1 MVAIYARQSVDK
13 KDSIS
18 VETQIEE
25 CKKKISLSEEYE
37 IFIDKGFSGK
47 STERPD
53 FQRMLLKV
61 KNGEISKIVIYKYD
75 RISRSMYDFVN
86 MQKEFEKYNTHLVS
100 VTENIDTTTT
110 QGKAM
115 VNILMTFAE
124 MERETIQKRIKDN
137 YYSRGEKGF
146 YLGGYAPFGYNKVD
160 TYKNGKKTYTFEEK
174 PNESCILKQMYIDYV
189 NGKSLSE
196 IARELNDKNV
206 PTRRKRP
213 WNENC
218 ISRML
223 KSPVYVKANADIYNY
238 LLSLGGTMT
247 NPIEDYNGEYGC
259 YVYGDVSKRK
269 GSKFVDLSNDFVT
282 LGMHKGII
290 DSDLCLSVQ
299 QIFSHKKGHSNLG
312 TGSLTWLQGLVKC
325 KCGYTFYAKRFRPNK
340 NKKEYK
346 YLYCRGRKNNSCPY
360 PKIMMNV
367 SVIESIAQEAL
378 FNRLKELKNI
388 KQNEIIKQSPEINKL
403 KIRLSETDNKISTL
417 MNNLANGESITI
429 EYINQFIK
437 KLDTERKS
445 ILDNIAELELKSS
458 KTSQS
463 QFDIDDIIKNWDNYD
478 IELKKSIAKNVIDVI
493 ILEGKNVDIKF
504 F

>member
-1 MVAIYARQSVDK
+1 
-13 KDSIS
+13 
-18 VETQIEE
+18 
-25 CKKKISLSEEYE
+25 
-37 IFIDKGFSGK
+37 
-47 STERPD
+47 
-53 FQRMLLKV
+53 
-61 KNGEISKIVIYKYD
+61 
-75 RISRSMYDFVN
+75 
-86 MQKEFEKYNTHLVS
+86 
-100 VTENIDTTTT
+100 
-110 QGKAM
+110 
-115 VNILMTFAE
+115 
-124 MERETIQKRIKDN
+124 
-137 YYSRGEKGF
+137 
-146 YLGGYAPFGYNKVD
+146 
-160 TYKNGKKTYTFEEK
+160 
-174 PNESCILKQMYIDYV
+174 
-189 NGKSLSE
+189 
-196 IARELNDKNV
+196 
-206 PTRRKRP
+206 
-213 WNENC
+213 
-218 ISRML
+218 
-223 KSPVYVKANADIYNY
+223 
-238 LLSLGGTMT
+238 MT

-290 DSDLCLSVQ
+290 DSDLWLSVQ

>member
-160 TYKNGKKTYTFEEK
+160 TYKNGKKTYTFEENT
-174 PNESCILKQMYIDYV
+174 NESCILKQMYIDYV

-238 LLSLGGTMT
+238 LLSLGGNMT

-290 DSDLCLSVQ
+290 DSDLWLSVQ